1 MTSTPTHD
9 EELEK
14 LFTKAIQIGRRLERG
29 KGLTTNQGG
38 IPHPEFFERNYI
50 RLWVNKIEA
59 REKLIREQADA
70 WWITTNMKQ
79 NGKKLLGPFSSRDLA
94 LSVRTYME
102 IAEAPAT
109 YWVEQLN
116 SSKTKLKK
124 EG

>member
-9 EELEK
+9 EVSLPQQLNNIRADRGMMPTGLWTFDPEK
-14 LFTKAIQIGRRLERG
+14 LVAF
-29 KGLTTNQGG
+29 
-38 IPHPEFFERNYI
+38 
-50 RLWVNKIEA
+50 VVA
-59 REKLIREQADA
+59 REKLIREQADT